1 MWTSETGHQAV
12 SRAWHAAAAVCV
24 VLLIG
29 ACTLGTNTL
38 RNASTSPETSAS
50 PTPSPSPSPSP
61 SPNPLAIGNLPFH
74 NGEVGL
80 AYAAINL
87 TASGGTTPYNW
98 TVAAGTYPPGL
109 VLASDGTVSG
119 TSTTSGNFSFTV
131 SVTDAQG
138 QSANGTGKI
147 TVFEQMTTTQ
157 PCAAKCI
164 IGAGCRKCGGF
175 ATVGRGASPYSY
187 RIVGGA
193 VPPGMTW
200 SALSV
205 GGPFPAGGYSL
216 SVQITDALGGQTTVN
231 ANWNIYGPATLTAGP
246 GCINA
251 GNPPQ
256 CVTRWTYSGGHPTVA
271 PKLVIDAYAQYCDRL
286 TGCYPVPSSPPL
298 NWTVTVKGGVITM
311 SAGGLPCTPNVP
323 YASILTLALVDTT
336 TCATTSQS
344 NQAKLTV
351 FLQNNC

>member
-1 MWTSETGHQAV
+1 MWTSETDHQAV

-38 RNASTSPETSAS
+38 RNATISPETSAS

-205 GGPFPAGGYSL
+205 GGPFPAGSYSL
-216 SVQITDALGGQTTVN
+216 SVQITDALGGHATVN
-231 ANWNIYGPATLTAGP
+231 ANWSIYSPATLNKG
-246 GCINA
+246 GDCIDTTSTPTTCA
-251 GNPPQ
+251 
-256 CVTRWTYSGGHPTVA
+256 VRWTYSGGHPTVA
-271 PKLVIDAYAQYCDRL
+271 PKLVILGYGQYCSARQL
-286 TGCYPVPSSPPL
+286 CQTPTAPPPGWAVNL
-298 NWTVTVKGGVITM
+298 KAGVVTL
-311 SAGGLPCTPNVP
+311 SAGSSACTVQ
-323 YASILTLALVDTT
+323 YLGTMKLALADGTS
-336 TCATTSQS
+336 CATTSLS
-344 NQAKLTV
+344 NEADLIV
-351 FLQNNC
+351 DLEYAC

>member
-164 IGAGCRKCGGF
+164 IGAGCQKCGGF

-205 GGPFPAGGYSL
+205 GGPFPAGSYSL
-216 SVQITDALGGQTTVN
+216 SVQITDALGGHATVN
-231 ANWNIYGPATLTAGP
+231 ANWSIYSPATLNKG
-246 GCINA
+246 GDCIDTTSTPTTCA
-251 GNPPQ
+251 
-256 CVTRWTYSGGHPTVA
+256 VRWTYSGGHPTVA
-271 PKLVIDAYAQYCDRL
+271 PKLVILGYGQYCSARQL
-286 TGCYPVPSSPPL
+286 CQTPTAPPPGWAVNL
-298 NWTVTVKGGVITM
+298 KAGVVTL
-311 SAGGLPCTPNVP
+311 SAGSSACTVQ
-323 YASILTLALVDTT
+323 YLGTMKLALADGTS
-336 TCATTSQS
+336 CATTSLS
-344 NQAKLTV
+344 NEADLIV
-351 FLQNNC
+351 DLEYAC

>member
-1 MWTSETGHQAV
+1 VT
-12 SRAWHAAAAVCV
+12 RAWQVAALVCG

-38 RNASTSPETSAS
+38 RNASISPETSAP

-61 SPNPLAIGNLPFH
+61 DPLAIGSLPFH

-131 SVTDAQG
+131 SVSDAQG
-138 QSANGTGKI
+138 QSVSGTGKI
-147 TVFEQMTTTQ
+147 TVFAQMTTTQ

-164 IGAGCRKCGGF
+164 IGAGCQKCGGF

-193 VPPGMTW
+193 VPRGMTW
-200 SALSV
+200 NALSV
-205 GGPFPAGGYSL
+205 GGPFPAGSYSL
-216 SVQITDALGGQTTVN
+216 SVQITDAMGGQTTVN
-231 ANWNIYGPATLTAGP
+231 ANWSIYSPATLSKGGP
-246 GCINA
+246 
-251 GNPPQ
+251 
-256 CVTRWTYSGGHPTVA
+256 CVDTTSTPTTCAVRLTYSGGHPTVA
-271 PKLVIDAYAQYCDRL
+271 PRLVILGYSQYCNVAGRCV
-286 TGCYPVPSSPPL
+286 TPTTPPPGWAV
-298 NWTVTVKGGVITM
+298 NVKSGVVTI
-311 SAGGLPCTPNVP
+311 SAGSSACTVF
-323 YASILTLALVDTT
+323 YIGTVRLALVDGTV
-336 TCATTSQS
+336 CATTFSS
-344 NQAKLTV
+344 NESDLGVDLEYA
-351 FLQNNC
+351 C